1 MKQFFSTILA
11 VVLAVTG
18 VTANAADWYV
28 SGSGAILNGKT
39 WDHTASVN
47 KMVQQNDGTYKLEVT
62 DCTLEVGSTY
72 EWLVT
77 DGTNWIKTG
86 GNNQGS
92 NFTITVTETAKYKVV
107 YTFDGNQTA
116 SATVTK
122 TGSAGQVTHSY
133 SVAGDPASIF
143 GASWD
148 AGNTATDMSLNNDG
162 LYEWTSAQFS
172 VTDAA
177 LNIQFKVVQDHA
189 WGIAYPSSNYQVTA
203 PVGGPYTLTI
213 TFDENSKAVNATLN
227 SNTPINHT
235 YSVAGSNADIFGA
248 EWDASNTS
256 TDMVL
261 NNDGLYQWTSAEFS
275 AAEAYTLKFK
285 VVEDHAW
292 AVAYPSEDYEVAVPA
307 GGPYTLTI
315 TFDADSKDV
324 NATLNSSTPINHT
337 YSIAG
342 RIGADE
348 GDSDLVF
355 TTKWDAS
362 QIATEMVLNQTTSLY
377 EWTSGE
383 FTVTAADEIQFKV
396 VEDHAWTNAWPSD
409 NYVVA
414 VPVGGPYTLTVTF
427 DASTHDVAAVL
438 NGAPVVTDVY
448 SVVGAYDATESGA
461 ADAVFVKFWDIAETA
476 TEMTLNQTTGLYE
489 WTSAEFSANN
499 DGSLA
504 FKVAKNHSWD
514 NAWPSSDYTVNV
526 PAGGPYTLTVT
537 FDGAQTVNAVLNGAP
552 VVTDVYSVVGAY
564 DATEAGAADA
574 VFVKF
579 WDIAETATEMT
590 LNASTGVYSWTSA
603 EFSANEDGTLEFKV
617 AKNHS
622 WDETWPSSNY
632 EMTVP
637 AGGPYTLTVTFDGQ
651 NVSAVLNGLPVV
663 YTVAG
668 AFSATNGD
676 ADPVF
681 TTQWDVNQ
689 TANDMTLSSTGMVWK
704 SPAFGAA
711 ANDKILFKV
720 VKDRNWDTCWPA
732 DFNCEVTVE
741 ADGHYRLN
749 VNFDP
754 ETEIVTGTLV
764 NAAGDL
770 DGTGEIDVND
780 VVILAEIAMG
790 GAAPAGFELWMGDMD
805 GNGAIDVNDVV
816 ILAGMVMGN

>member
-1 MKQFFSTILA
+1 MA

-39 WDHTASVN
+39 WDHSASVN

-143 GASWD
+143 GESWD

-292 AVAYPSEDYEVAVPA
+292 AVAYPSADYEVAVPE

-342 RIGADE
+342 RIGADA

-396 VEDHAWTNAWPSD
+396 VEDHAWTNAWPID

-461 ADAVFVKFWDIAETA
+461 ADAVFVKFWDIDETA
-476 TEMTLNQTTGLYE
+476 TEMTLNQATGLYE

-537 FDGAQTVNAVLNGAP
+537 FDGAQTVNAVLNG
-552 VVTDVYSVVGAY
+552 
-564 DATEAGAADA
+564 
-574 VFVKF
+574 
-579 WDIAETATEMT
+579 
-590 LNASTGVYSWTSA
+590 
-603 EFSANEDGTLEFKV
+603 
-617 AKNHS
+617 
-622 WDETWPSSNY
+622 
-632 EMTVP
+632 
-637 AGGPYTLTVTFDGQ
+637 
-651 NVSAVLNGLPVV
+651 LPVV

-681 TTQWDVNQ
+681 TTQWDENQ

-754 ETEIVTGTLV
+754 ETEFVTGTLV